1 LRQLGA
7 PLSTARH
14 VYVLGAGEGYFTT
27 LGIPILRG
35 RDFEIQDRDRKPAP
49 VIVNQTLARE
59 FFDGSDPIGK
69 VLLAGLENEE
79 HLEIVGVAADSKMR
93 TLGEDTM
100 PAFFRPDFNAQLLVR
115 VAGNSAQ
122 WIEAL
127 RSALRQVDPTAAL
140 QIRPMQDAASGAMF
154 PLRIASGFVG
164 SMSSLALILALVGLY
179 ASVSDSVSRRT
190 REMGIRSALGA
201 SQPRIVWVAIK
212 DGLALL
218 GAAIAPLT
226 DLLPNGVNP
235 WDSTLFSAIAFLL
248 ISTGAAAAW
257 IPARRAAQMDPTAA
271 LRQE

>member
-1 LRQLGA
+1 
-7 PLSTARH
+7 
-14 VYVLGAGEGYFTT
+14 
-27 LGIPILRG
+27 
-35 RDFEIQDRDRKPAP
+35 
-49 VIVNQTLARE
+49 
-59 FFDGSDPIGK
+59 
-69 VLLAGLENEE
+69 
-79 HLEIVGVAADSKMR
+79 MR

-218 GAAIAPLT
+218 GFGAVLGLSLALAAIAPLT